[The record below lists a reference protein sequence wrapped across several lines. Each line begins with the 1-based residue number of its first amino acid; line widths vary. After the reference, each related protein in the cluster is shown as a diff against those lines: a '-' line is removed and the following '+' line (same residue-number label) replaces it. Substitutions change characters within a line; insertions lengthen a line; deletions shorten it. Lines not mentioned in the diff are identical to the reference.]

1 MKHLFYKFFKDESG
15 ATMVEYALLVAL
27 ISVAAIAV
35 IVLLG
40 PLITATFQSVV
51 TAMTP
56 VVPGG

>member
-1 MKHLFYKFFKDESG
+1 MKKLFRKFLKDESG

-27 ISVAAIAV
+27 ISVAAVAV

-40 PLITATFQSVV
+40 PLIVGTFQSVLD
-51 TAMTP
+51 AMTP

>member
-1 MKHLFYKFFKDESG
+1 MKKLFSKFLKDESG

-27 ISVAAIAV
+27 VSVAAVAV

-40 PLITATFQSVV
+40 PLITAAFQAVV
-51 TAMTP
+51 NAMTP